1 MIPVLGLK
9 NAFLSLAAASVL
21 ACGSAAAQDFP
32 VRPVRMIYFYTGGG
46 ASDVLARVAA
56 QKLGEN
62 LGQQVLVES
71 KPGAGGLIGIREA
84 LRSTP
89 LGYTILF
96 STTSLIGNLH
106 AYRDPQYKLEDFTPI
121 GVVGEIPFTMIMH
134 DSVPA
139 RTIPQFVAYAK
150 ANPGKLNYGS
160 IGPSA
165 GGTILTERFKQAASI
180 DIVQVNFKGGEP
192 ASLAL
197 YAGDI
202 HIYFATLGVA
212 RLRMKNP
219 RILGLAVTSGKRTQA
234 FPDIPSFK
242 ELGYPT
248 MEMGTWHAMF
258 VASAAPRPIIQRLQ
272 AGMKAATSSPEL
284 KSQLEKNDEEPWLG
298 SLEEFTTR
306 MKQES
311 VNMAND
317 YKQLKLPVQ
326 D

>member
-1 MIPVLGLK
+1 
-9 NAFLSLAAASVL
+9 
-21 ACGSAAAQDFP
+21 
-32 VRPVRMIYFYTGGG
+32 
-46 ASDVLARVAA
+46 
-56 QKLGEN
+56 
-62 LGQQVLVES
+62 
-71 KPGAGGLIGIREA
+71 
-84 LRSTP
+84 
-89 LGYTILF
+89 
-96 STTSLIGNLH
+96 
-106 AYRDPQYKLEDFTPI
+106 
-121 GVVGEIPFTMIMH
+121 MIMH

-139 RTIPQFVAYAK
+139 RTIPQFVAYAR

-165 GGTILTERFKQAASI
+165 GGTILTERLKQAAGI

-234 FPDIPSFK
+234 FPDLPSFR
-242 ELGYPT
+242 ELGFPT

-284 KSQLEKNDEEPWLG
+284 KAQLEKNDEEPWLG
-298 SLEEFTTR
+298 TLEDFIAW
-306 MKQES
+306 MKQEW
-311 VNMAND
+311 VNMGND